1 MLIGTKWGVSP
12 RWITEGEEKHVFSC
26 IHVEIWDP
34 ILFFL
39 STHPPPFSLSVKQI
53 EAATSVVCTHSQ
65 IMTYFFIVNQPVCL

>member
-34 ILFFL
+34 ALFFL
-39 STHPPPFSLSVKQI
+39 STPPSFSQTNRGSHVCCLHALSANDLDI
-53 EAATSVVCTHSQ
+53 
-65 IMTYFFIVNQPVCL
+65 FFIVNQLVYP